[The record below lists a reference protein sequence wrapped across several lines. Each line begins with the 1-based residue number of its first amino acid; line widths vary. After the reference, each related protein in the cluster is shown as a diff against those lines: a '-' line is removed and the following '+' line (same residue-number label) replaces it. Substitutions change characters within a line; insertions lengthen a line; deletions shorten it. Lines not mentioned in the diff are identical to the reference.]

1 MILKIALINLIFLT
15 ISFASFQK
23 VKIGKIDDYYNDKIT
38 ITQIENIVKEI
49 EQIFESQLGFN
60 VFDYSYDGKPIDI
73 LYLPPSQLEKR
84 VKRKLA
90 KLNKN
95 IKKIE
100 DLQDYFP
107 NKKIEVDSLQKE
119 YDLKSKYLNEKI
131 SDLNKY
137 VKEANKKKYTKQEYN
152 EVKSYIN
159 SRKND
164 IKKDNSEKKSLERKL
179 RRLVLQYNNKILK
192 FNNLIRQSNYLSTEI
207 ESLNRNNKIVK
218 GRTFGQKEITM
229 KTYFKDGKK
238 YKEKNVKNSMNKIE
252 IYNFE
257 NINQL
262 KAVIAHE
269 IAHLVGI
276 PHINE
281 KGSLM
286 HPILQKEQVEA
297 LYLSKWDLINFK
309 ENF

>member
-152 EVKSYIN
+152 EVKSHIN